1 MRIADA
7 EENQVV
13 RIAGVV
19 RAAGRT
25 LRSKL
30 EGASCVYW
38 DVRKGVASAP
48 EEHEACAFWL
58 EDASGAKALVRAE
71 GLVVDVRAELAQQL
85 VEMAEADIE
94 VVSQRIRTLK
104 DTARGGG
111 PKQAEAN
118 RERRRLAKVAT
129 LLCAIRAEARGNV
142 HVGGNL
148 HGQRQWIEKNRHLAG
163 DDLGSRTVQRMVE
176 RFEVLLREGDPVE
189 VEGLLRREPMP
200 AELGGGYRDRSDGFV
215 LAPDASGA
223 VRVRGVGTAAPM
235 SEPELRKAAGLE
247 DPVDAIRR
255 NARRTKWKAVL
266 SLDPIV
272 AWTLLIV
279 GVAVVMTLA
288 LR

>member
-1 MRIADA
+1 VRIADA

-30 EGASCVYW
+30 EGESCVYW

-58 EDASGAKALVRAE
+58 EDTSGAKALVRAE

-104 DTARGGG
+104 DDARGGG

-148 HGQRQWIEKNRHLAG
+148 QGQRQWIEKNRHLAG
-163 DDLGSRTVQRMVE
+163 DDLGGRTVQRMVE
-176 RFEVLLREGDPVE
+176 RFEVLLREGDPIE

-215 LAPDASGA
+215 LAPDASGV

-247 DPVDAIRR
+247 DPVDVIRR
-255 NARRTKWKAVL
+255 NARRTKWQAVL

-272 AWTLLIV
+272 LWTLLIV
-279 GVAVVMTLA
+279 GVAVGLTLA